1 MPTWFP
7 SLSRTIKYFL
17 KRLSPAEKPLNN
29 ILKVKEHKT
38 MGKKE
43 VPLELNKEEKALS
56 HSFDKGE
63 WKSVKNLKA
72 EKIKAKEA
80 ANRHLTK
87 NQRINIRI
95 SESDLDMIRQRAAHE
110 GMPYQTLIASVL
122 HKYVS
127 GHLENKRE

>member
-1 MPTWFP
+1 
-7 SLSRTIKYFL
+7 
-17 KRLSPAEKPLNN
+17 
-29 ILKVKEHKT
+29 